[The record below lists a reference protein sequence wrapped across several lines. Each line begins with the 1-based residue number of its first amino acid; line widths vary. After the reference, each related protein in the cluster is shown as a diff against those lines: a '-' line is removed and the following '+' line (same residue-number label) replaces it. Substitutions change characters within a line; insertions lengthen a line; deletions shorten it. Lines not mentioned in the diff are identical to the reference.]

1 MDDLIQVINLKKY
14 FPVEKSFLEKIF
26 TRVRQYVKAI
36 DGISFTIKKGEI
48 FSLVGESGCGKTTTG
63 RTILRLIEP
72 TEGKIFFENIEI
84 TNIKIKE
91 LRKLRKRMQIIFQDP
106 YASLNPRMKI
116 GEAVYHPL
124 EIHGIG
130 NKNERKEK
138 ALEML
143 EKVGLSPPED
153 FFNLYPHQISGG
165 QRQRVAIARAMV
177 VHPDFIVADEPVS
190 MIDVSLRASILEL
203 MMNLKKE
210 FNLTYLFITHD
221 LAVAKYISDR
231 IAVMYLGKIVEMGTK
246 KDVFSKPKHPYTLAL
261 LSSVPVP
268 NPMYKS
274 DRIILRGEVPSP
286 INPPKGCR
294 FHPRCPYAKEKCSK
308 EEPILIEINE
318 KHYVACH
325 FPL

>member
-1 MDDLIQVINLKKY
+1 MNDLIQVINLKKY

-36 DGISFTIKKGEI
+36 DGISFTIKRGEI

-63 RTILRLIEP
+63 RAILRLIEP

-84 TNIKIKE
+84 TNIKSKE

-153 FFNLYPHQISGG
+153 FFNLYPHQLSGG
-165 QRQRVAIARAMV
+165 QRQRVAIARAMIV
-177 VHPDFIVADEPVS
+177 RPDFIVADEPVS

-203 MMNLKKE
+203 MM
-210 FNLTYLFITHD
+210 I
-221 LAVAKYISDR
+221 
-231 IAVMYLGKIVEMGTK
+231 
-246 KDVFSKPKHPYTLAL
+246 
-261 LSSVPVP
+261 
-268 NPMYKS
+268 
-274 DRIILRGEVPSP
+274 
-286 INPPKGCR
+286 
-294 FHPRCPYAKEKCSK
+294 
-308 EEPILIEINE
+308 
-318 KHYVACH
+318 
-325 FPL
+325 